1 MKPRILA
8 VDDEP
13 AMLRLLERIITEKT
27 SYRIATTNNSLE
39 VPELLEQHEYDLI
52 ISDLKMPGMDGIDI
66 LKHVRENNRRE
77 EVIIMT
83 AFGTLDSATEA
94 LQMGVFHYITK
105 PFKKEQIII
114 AVERALELQTIRRDA
129 RVAAEMFKAEP
140 YEQARTMFEREYIR
154 KLAERA
160 DGDIQAMARRSGLPV
175 ELIKEA
181 MQDA

>member
-52 ISDLKMPGMDGIDI
+52 ISDLKMAGMDGLDI

-83 AFGTLDSATEA
+83 AFGSLDSATEA
-94 LQMGVFHYITK
+94 MQMGVFHYITK

-114 AVERALELQTIRRDA
+114 AVERALQLQAIRCNA
-129 RVAAEMFKAEP
+129 VLAEALLLTEP
-140 YEQARTMFEREYIR
+140 FEQARALFEREYVR
-154 KLAERA
+154 KLAERV
-160 DGDIQAMARRSGLPV
+160 DGDIQAIARHSGLSV
-175 ELIKEA
+175 EVIEEA
-181 MQDA
+181 MRDA